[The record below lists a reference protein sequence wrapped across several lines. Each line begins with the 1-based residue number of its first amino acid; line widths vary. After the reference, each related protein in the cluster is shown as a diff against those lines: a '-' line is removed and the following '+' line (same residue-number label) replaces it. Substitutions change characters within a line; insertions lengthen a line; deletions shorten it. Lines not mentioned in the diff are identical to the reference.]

1 MMTTIELFTPEAT
14 SALAEN
20 STVLNTAPL
29 INTETA
35 IVNAT
40 PAPAP
45 KKPRW
50 DAINNEAFLVLKSRT
65 ARFYFFRGGKPV
77 GGIGV
82 IYFAKLMSD
91 IWKAAALDDPYA
103 DLFLLRV
110 YDGLKT
116 AQREIC
122 QLIKQYRETIQKE
135 IRFDWHTTLTD
146 EPEKIKLNFKHAYGF
161 MAANLIAVFDEYACQ
176 LYAANQLGVVLD
188 KPARELLEPMGEKI
202 RAVLELPQH
211 YSKLDISREDIRQQN
226 DKAKTAME
234 LMGPLNKE
242 VLEGT
247 LRAPHAP
254 RIKTQ
259 NLTSPVK

>member
-1 MMTTIELFTPEAT
+1 MTTIELSSPEAI

-20 STVLNTAPL
+20 STVLNAAPL
-29 INTETA
+29 ITTETA

-40 PAPAP
+40 PTLTP
-45 KKPRW
+45 KKRRW
-50 DAINNEAFLVLKSRT
+50 DAFNNEAFLVLKSRA
-65 ARFYFFRGGKPV
+65 ARFYFFRGGKPE
-77 GGIGV
+77 GGVGV
-82 IYFAKLMSD
+82 IYFAKQMSD

-116 AQREIC
+116 IQREIR

-146 EPEKIKLNFKHAYGF
+146 EPEKIKLHFKQAYGF
-161 MAANLIAVFDEYACQ
+161 MAANLIAVFDEYACL

-188 KPARELLEPMGEKI
+188 KSARELLAPIGEKI
-202 RAVLELPQH
+202 RVVFELPQH
-211 YSKLDISREDIRQQN
+211 YTKLDITREDIRQQN
-226 DKAKTAME
+226 DKAKTAAE
-234 LMGPLNKE
+234 LMGQLNEK

-259 NLTSPVK
+259 NLTPSDK